1 MTIRAKSAFS
11 SLYEEYQP
19 RLDKVSSSRGKESL
33 RRNISDFVGFIGFE
47 HFIYASFIPS
57 ERGHSKD
64 DLVII
69 NGYPQ
74 EWRERYDHKGY
85 SSVDPVVLSC
95 RRNVMPLNWSN
106 IAPGKFEGGQREQDM
121 SVMDEAKEFG
131 LSYGWT
137 VPLHNAGGG
146 WNLFSIASS
155 SYDNFFMHDH
165 DPRLALA
172 YLILPVINKVITE
185 TSVERLEKQS
195 RANSVTKREREV
207 IAWAADG
214 KTNWETS
221 LIMGISESTVRFHLK
236 NVTRKMGAANTVNT
250 VSKAILYGII

>member
-19 RLDKVSSSRGKESL
+19 RLDKVSNSGDAESL

-64 DLVII
+64 DIVVI

-95 RRNVMPLNWSN
+95 RRNVMPLKWSN
-106 IAPGKFEGGQREQDM
+106 IALGQFKNGQREQDVA
-121 SVMDEAKEFG
+121 VMDEAKEFG
-131 LSYGWT
+131 LAYGWT
-137 VPLHNAGGG
+137 VPLHNAGGE

-155 SYDNFFMHDH
+155 SYDDFFMYDH
-165 DPRLALA
+165 DPRLALT
-172 YLILPVINKVITE
+172 YLILPVIDKVITE

-195 RANSVTKREREV
+195 KANSVTKREREV

-214 KTNWETS
+214 KTNWEIS
-221 LIMGISESTVRFHLK
+221 QIIGVSESTVRFHLK
-236 NVTRKMGAANTVNT
+236 NVARKMGATNTVSA